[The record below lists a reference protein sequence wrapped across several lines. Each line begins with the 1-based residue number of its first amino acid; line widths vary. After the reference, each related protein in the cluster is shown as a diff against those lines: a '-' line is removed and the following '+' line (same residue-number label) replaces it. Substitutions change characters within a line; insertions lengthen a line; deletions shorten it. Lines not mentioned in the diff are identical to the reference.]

1 MGSGGV
7 AVDDEDTIWW
17 KLLRWSFIGL
27 IVFPFFILL
36 TVLTFA
42 IWFAATITGIGPA
55 VQWCLSRQDDLLLD
69 MDAMLERHKVPPP
82 PPHRTVTC
90 YSPPYHPIHVATT
103 PSSLSP
109 STRCRRTCV

>member
-82 PPHRTVTC
+82 IQALLPVTPPLP
-90 YSPPYHPIHVATT
+90 SPPCYHHTVLTLTIHTL
-103 PSSLSP
+103 P
-109 STRCRRTCV
+109 